1 MQRILWIV
9 LGLVVAMPS
18 QALAQAVNFEQ
29 ATTLLGTSCG
39 EDIDANCRGVTLDPT
54 RLKECLAHNQDV
66 VSPKCQADYPKVFT
80 AIQQRITVRRAVYK
94 ACERDAAKVC
104 ADAQDNSALLQC
116 LIAAPRGLGWAC
128 KQAITAA
135 GLK

>member
-1 MQRILWIV
+1 MQRIRWV
-9 LGLVVAMPS
+9 FLVVMVAVPS
-18 QALAQAVNFEQ
+18 LAAAESVNFEQ

-39 EDIDANCRGVTLDPT
+39 DDIDANCRGVTLDPT
-54 RLKECLAHNQDV
+54 RLKECLSHNQDV
-66 VSPKCQADYPKVFT
+66 VSPKCMADYPKVFT

-104 ADAQDNSALLQC
+104 ADAQNNSALLQC
-116 LIAAPRGLGWAC
+116 LLAAPRGLGWAC

-135 GLK
+135 GFK